1 MGVGADLI
9 AVADLSASDL
19 GRWRELASRAIEPN
33 PYFEPEYVLPLAR
46 GLGDEGDVSLLVI
59 GDSGDWRACL
69 PVHVAPRW
77 HRIPLR
83 SLATWR
89 GHLLYGLLGTP
100 LLAPERPHEDLAA
113 LLAALPAAAPGAV
126 FAGLEWVDTAGPLAS
141 VLGEILEGRRPAPLC
156 FERFQRAIV
165 QRRPQPTY
173 VEETLS
179 SKHRRELR
187 RQRRKLGE
195 ALDGEPQLVDRAGED
210 SAYEDFIALEAAGK
224 HAAEQTVLAADPGHA
239 AFFREMCRGFAE
251 QGRLQLL
258 ELQAND
264 QTVAAKCNLLAGN
277 GLFCLKIAYD
287 HQWSSMSPGIL
298 LELDTLKVFHE
309 QTEATFIDSC
319 ADPNNAMI
327 NRLWPDRRE
336 LATYALPAQGP
347 RGRVARPAL
356 SAARSIRNRKN
367 ATGEKHDPAT

>member
-1 MGVGADLI
+1 VGVSAELI
-9 AVADLSASDL
+9 AIAGLSEGDLA
-19 GRWRELASRAIEPN
+19 RWRELAARAVEPN

-46 GLGDEGDVSLLVI
+46 GLGDLGEVSLLVVA
-59 GDSGDWRACL
+59 GPGGWRACL
-69 PVHVAPRW
+69 PVHVVPRW
-77 HRIPLR
+77 HRVPLR
-83 SLATWR
+83 SLSTWR

-100 LLAPERPHEDLAA
+100 LVAPEQPGEDLAA
-113 LLAALPAAAPGAV
+113 LIDGLPTAASGTV
-126 FAGLEWVDTAGPLAS
+126 FAGLEWVDTAGPLGDALAE
-141 VLGEILEGRRPAPLC
+141 VLSGHRPRPIR
-156 FERFQRAIV
+156 FERFERALV
-165 QRRPQPTY
+165 RRRAQPTY

-195 ALDGEPQLVDRAGED
+195 ALEAEPQLVDRAGQD
-210 SAYEDFIALEAAGK
+210 SAYDDFIALEASGRRAD
-224 HAAEQTVLAADPGHA
+224 EQTVLAADPGHA
-239 AFFREMCRGFAE
+239 AFFKEMCRGFAE
-251 QGRLQLL
+251 QGRLQLF
-258 ELQAND
+258 ELQAGD

-287 HQWSSMSPGIL
+287 ERWSSMSPGIL

-309 QTEATFIDSC
+309 ATEAEFIDSC

-336 LATYALPAQGP
+336 LATYALPAGDL
-347 RGRVARPAL
+347 RGRAARPAL

-367 ATGEKHDPAT
+367 ATGETHDPAT